1 MIRHSG
7 EARFGAGGFSLI
19 EMIVSLVIMA
29 IMASAAGL
37 GIVEIAGKYV
47 FAQKAGE
54 TAQVAQVAMARMIK
68 ELTLIRSCA
77 SSSATAINFDTPSA
91 TGRTIGWTGS
101 NSGAFVRP
109 ILVNGQTLIE
119 NIQNLTLRYYSRY
132 DGTIA
137 NGGESASYNQIST
150 VMIGIAFTITGADGT
165 LSAFSG
171 RAFVR
176 N

>member
-1 MIRHSG
+1 MIRHIGKAKSG
-7 EARFGAGGFSLI
+7 ARGFSLI
-19 EMIVSLVIMA
+19 EVIVSLVIMA
-29 IMASAAGL
+29 IMASMAGF
-37 GIVEIAGKYV
+37 GIVEITSRYL

-77 SSSATAINFDTPSA
+77 SSSTTAINFDTPSA
-91 TGRTIGWTGS
+91 TGRTIGWTGG

-119 NIQNLTLRYYSRY
+119 NIQAFALSYYNAY
-132 DGTIA
+132 DGAALT
-137 NGGESASYNQIST
+137 SYSQTGT
-150 VMIGIAFTITGADGT
+150 VMIGIAFTVTGAAGT
-165 LSAFSG
+165 PSTFSG

>member
-1 MIRHSG
+1 MMRHTG
-7 EARFGAGGFSLI
+7 KTRFGARGFTLI
-19 EMIVSLVIMA
+19 EVIVSLVILG
-29 IMASAAGL
+29 IMASVAGL
-37 GIVEIAGKYV
+37 AIVEITSRYV

-77 SSSATAINFDTPSA
+77 SSSTTAINFDTPTA

-101 NSGAFVRP
+101 NSGVFVRP

-119 NIQNLTLRYYSRY
+119 NVQSFALSYYTAY
-132 DGTIA
+132 NGTA
-137 NGGESASYNQIST
+137 LATYNQTST
-150 VMIGIAFTITGADGT
+150 VMIGIAFTVTGADGIPST
-165 LSAFSG
+165 FSG

>member
-1 MIRHSG
+1 MIQHIKN
-7 EARFGAGGFSLI
+7 AKFGARGFTLI
-19 EMIVSLVIMA
+19 EVIVSLVIMG
-29 IMASAAGL
+29 IMASMAGL
-37 GIVEIAGKYV
+37 AIVEIASKYV

-77 SSSATAINFDTPSA
+77 SSSTTSINFDTPSA
-91 TGRTIGWTGS
+91 TGSTIGWTGS
-101 NSGAFVRP
+101 NSGTFVRP

-119 NIQNLTLRYYSRY
+119 NIQSFTLSYYNAY
-132 DGTIA
+132 NGTA
-137 NGGESASYNQIST
+137 LASYNQTGT
-150 VMIGIAFTITGADGT
+150 VMIGIAFTVTGADGA
-165 LSAFSG
+165 LSIFSG